1 MATAPKLTGY
11 PLQPSAVW
19 CQSTQLQRAVMLK
32 PCFSFRQRSNTRSH
46 MACLAPW
53 GWVVCGQAVIVD
65 VDVMVVVM
73 VWVRVEA
80 GDVCRG
86 LKENLNNMVGFACFW
101 YLSCV

>member
-1 MATAPKLTGY
+1 
-11 PLQPSAVW
+11 
-19 CQSTQLQRAVMLK
+19 MLK

-53 GWVVCGQAVIVD
+53 GGVVCGQAVIVD
-65 VDVMVVVM
+65 VDVIVVAM

-86 LKENLNNMVGFACFW
+86 LKENLNNMVGFGGFW
-101 YLSCV
+101 YLSCVFARSEPLENGVVFLNLMRNFQNYL